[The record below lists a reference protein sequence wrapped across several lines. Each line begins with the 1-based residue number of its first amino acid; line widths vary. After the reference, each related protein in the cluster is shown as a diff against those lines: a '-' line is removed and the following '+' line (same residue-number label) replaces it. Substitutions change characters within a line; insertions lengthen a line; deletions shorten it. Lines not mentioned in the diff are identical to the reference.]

1 MGDYHNDTNQVRN
14 SHNINRNQKN
24 CNSLKVGKGANSNIN
39 VMKSDTYNVLLALIA
54 FLTIIICLGSTYFV
68 YSELKKFEVKTD
80 AKIEVISTA
89 LIKRGLR

>member
-24 CNSLKVGKGANSNIN
+24 CNSLKGANSNIN

>member
-14 SHNINRNQKN
+14 GHNINRNQKN
-24 CNSLKVGKGANSNIN
+24 CNSLKGRGANSNIN

-68 YSELKKFEVKTD
+68 YGELKKFEVKTD